1 MLVGVGLGV
10 VATAIFHLTVREETV
25 NKEQLTSAPDHVS
38 QDNYLFVKYFFASG
52 GSSLSASSFYSI
64 HSDPAC
70 PQSFPTVRDYFWMHI
85 QYSHQTSSGENVP
98 ARHISLPPSQKIK
111 Q

>member
-38 QDNYLFVKYFFASG
+38 HDNYLFVKYFFASG
-52 GSSLSASSFYSI
+52 VSSLSASSFWSI
-64 HSDPAC
+64 
-70 PQSFPTVRDYFWMHI
+70 V
-85 QYSHQTSSGENVP
+85 TS
-98 ARHISLPPSQKIK
+98 
-111 Q
+111 